1 MSTNYKFRGALD
13 RLSNETIKDETLA
26 LKSNIAF
33 FNGNYGYT
41 TVESCERVEELTADN
56 ANKVIHV
63 SGKEALVNFQVSVRG
78 TLKDGKIIVNYQNKP
93 VECELYDLYIY
104 AANHDFTIIPD
115 GDEVTLISAKFNK
128 CHGIKRQLD
137 LISQFIEDCDINV
150 AAYDINTNDFITS
163 FSGVSEDITKFI
175 QSMSK
180 IRGYK
185 NAWITERET
194 VVSFN

>member
-1 MSTNYKFRGALD
+1 MYKLR
-13 RLSNETIKDETLA
+13 SNTMNQLTHETLNQSEHV
-26 LKSNIAF
+26 LKSHIAF
-33 FNGNYGYT
+33 FNGNIGYT
-41 TVESCERVEELTADN
+41 TMETCARVEELTADN
-56 ANKVIHV
+56 MNKVIHV
-63 SGKEALVNFQVSVRG
+63 SGKEALVNFQISVRG
-78 TLKDGKIIVNYQNKP
+78 TLKDGKIIVNYQNNP

-115 GDEVTLISAKFNK
+115 CDDVTLVSAKFNK

-150 AAYDINTNDFITS
+150 SAYDINTNDFITS

-180 IRGYK
+180 MRGYN
-185 NAWITERET
+185 NAWITDRQTEVT
-194 VVSFN
+194 FN